1 MNLLPDFRYHRPA
14 TLDEAARL
22 KAGASGAR
30 FIAGGTDLLVNLR
43 RGLGEPTDLIDVTA
57 IADLAAIRRDG
68 DALWIG
74 AGATLAALARHAD
87 ILADYP
93 ALADAVLVVAG
104 PTHRAAATLG
114 GNLCQ
119 DTRCIFYNQSDWWR
133 QNNGWCLKYRGD
145 KCHVVVKSDRC
156 YATYHGDVAPVL
168 MVLDAEAVLAGA
180 DGVRRIPLADLYRE
194 NGAEHLTLAPG
205 EMLTA
210 VVLPPQGGQ
219 RAAYAKARVRDAI
232 DFPLAGVAVALRRDG
247 DVIGDLRVAITGTNS
262 APLMIDTS
270 ALIGRA
276 WDAETARSL
285 AAALRKKANILRTT
299 VIGAKYRRRAIQA
312 MVRKLVDDLWL
323 QSARSRAAASS
334 SRKRPVRFPLPSIAS
349 VDERILKPAVTH
361 NLCEQIVGWQVAAG
375 LGDTPAILAEDR
387 KLTFSELASAI
398 NRVGN
403 ALKGAGV
410 HPGDRI
416 LLLLR
421 DTPELVAGW
430 LGAVKIGAVA
440 VALNTRSSAR
450 DIAYMI
456 ENSECTA
463 FLLEAEFEEVFATA
477 TQQGERTPPVVVRNL
492 TAFTAEQSDELATHP
507 VRPDDPAFWF
517 YTSGTTGTPKSAIHC
532 HRVATIAELH
542 LKHNMGLT
550 PGDRVF
556 SSSKLF
562 FAFGLSHCLMGALK
576 GGATIIL
583 HPGWPDA
590 EAVGAVVCRHRPS
603 IFLTVPTMY
612 RNLLRA
618 GQARR
623 EEFRAIRHFISGG
636 EALPT
641 SVFDDWIEATGTPIL
656 EGIGASET
664 THLVVVNTPTAY
676 KKGSVGKVVPWAQA
690 CLLTED
696 GREAAAGESG
706 VLYVRMAS
714 VAAGYWKEPEKTT
727 QTFQNG
733 WYRTGDVFAVDDDGW
748 WHHQGRADDMLKI
761 SGQWVS
767 PREIE
772 ECALAVPGIIEAAA
786 VGVRNEDGLV
796 RLWLTVVAEEGMRD
810 LEVLEAR
817 LHQKFEQTL
826 SVYKRPRRIRFVKQ
840 MPRTV
845 TGKLQRFKVRE
856 MMTEVG
862 D

>member
-1 MNLLPDFRYHRPA
+1 MNLMPDFRCHRPT
-14 TLDEAARL
+14 TLEDAVRL
-22 KAGASGAR
+22 KAGAADAR
-30 FIAGGTDLLVNLR
+30 FVAGGTDLLVNLR
-43 RGLGEPTDLIDVTA
+43 RGLGTPSDLIDVTA
-57 IADLAAIRRDG
+57 VANLATIRRDG
-68 DALWIG
+68 EALWLG
-74 AGATLAALARHAD
+74 AAATLADLARHPD
-87 ILADYP
+87 ILATYP
-93 ALADAVLVVAG
+93 AVAEAALAVAG

-119 DTRCIFYNQSDWWR
+119 DTRCIFYNQSEWWR
-133 QNNGWCLKYRGD
+133 EGNGWCLKYQGD

-156 YATYHGDVAPVL
+156 YATYHGDIAPAL
-168 MVLDAEAVLAGA
+168 MVLDAEAVLAGPGGA
-180 DGVRRIPLADLYRE
+180 RRIKLAELYRE
-194 NGAEHLTLAPG
+194 NGVEHLTLAAG
-205 EMLTA
+205 EMLAA
-210 VVLPPQGGQ
+210 VVLPPPGDW
-219 RAAYAKARVRDAI
+219 RASYAKARVRDAV

-247 DVIGDLRVAITGTNS
+247 GVIGDVRVAITGTNS
-262 APLMIDTS
+262 APLMIDTGK
-270 ALIGRA
+270 LVGCA
-276 WDAETARSL
+276 WDAEAAAAL

-299 VIGAKYRRRAIQA
+299 VVGAKYRRRAMQE

-323 QSARSRAAASS
+323 QSADRTPPPHPCKRDRSDFS
-334 SRKRPVRFPLPSIAS
+334 PPSIAS
-349 VDERILKPAVTH
+349 VDARIPKPSVTH
-361 NLCEQIVGWQVAAG
+361 NLCEQIIGWQDAAG

-403 ALKGAGV
+403 ALRDAGV

-416 LLLLR
+416 LFLMR

-456 ENSECTA
+456 AHSECTA
-463 FLLEAEFEEVFATA
+463 FLLEAEFEEVFTA
-477 TQQGERTPPVVVRNL
+477 AIQQGERTPPVVVRNL
-492 TAFTAEQSDELATHP
+492 TAFTVEQPDELATHP

-517 YTSGTTGTPKSAIHC
+517 YTSGTTGTPKSAVHC

-576 GGATIIL
+576 CGATIIL

-618 GQARR
+618 GQASR

-641 SVFDDWIEATGTPIL
+641 SLFDDWIEATGTPIL

-664 THLVVVNTPTAY
+664 THLIVVNTPTAY

-690 CLLTED
+690 RLLTED
-696 GREAAAGESG
+696 GSEAALGESG

-714 VAAGYWKEPEKTT
+714 VAAGYWKEAEKTA
-727 QTFQNG
+727 QAFQNG
-733 WYRTGDVFAVDDDGW
+733 WYRTGDVFTVDNDGW
-748 WHHQGRADDMLKI
+748 WCHQGRADDMLKI

-772 ECALAVPGIIEAAA
+772 ECALAVPGIVEAAA
-786 VGVRNEDGLV
+786 VGVQNEDGLV
-796 RLWLTVVAEEGMRD
+796 RLWLTVVTAESVRD
-810 LEVLEAR
+810 LKALETKLR
-817 LHQKFEQTL
+817 HKFEQTL
-826 SVYKRPRRIRFVKQ
+826 SVYKRPRRIHFVDQ

-845 TGKLQRFKVRE
+845 TGKLQRFKVRK
-856 MMTEVG
+856 MMSE